1 MMMGASIA
9 QNGQRGTVLKTKSG
23 NDTIEVE
30 QFLPMGV
37 MRAKGPSVILIHE
50 WWGLNN
56 WVRDQARQIAS
67 AGYSVYAVDLY
78 RGQMATDAD
87 TAHQLSR
94 ALPHDR
100 AVRDLEAVL
109 KLVRAQTGNS
119 SRVGVIGWC
128 MGGGLA
134 LEFAEAE
141 PNLQAIVV
149 NYGTLP
155 TDDATLAKI
164 QAPILG
170 NFGGLDK
177 GIPPASV
184 EAFTQQMKA
193 LGKQVDTKV
202 YPDTGHAFQN
212 EDNKTGYNAADAA
225 DAKRRTMLFLN
236 TQLKR

>member
-1 MMMGASIA
+1 MMGTSIA

-37 MRAKGPSVILIHE
+37 MRAKGPAVILIHE
-50 WWGLNN
+50 WWGLND
-56 WVRDQARQIAS
+56 WVRDQARTIAA

-78 RGQMATDAD
+78 RGQVATDAD

-100 AVRDLEAVL
+100 AMRDLEATT
-109 KLVRAQTGNS
+109 KMVRALTGNAAK
-119 SRVGVIGWC
+119 VGVIGWC

-134 LEFAEAE
+134 IDFATAE
-141 PNLQAIVV
+141 PNLQAVVV
-149 NYGTLP
+149 NYGALP
-155 TDDATLAKI
+155 TEDATLAKI
-164 QAPILG
+164 QAPVLG

-184 EAFTQQMKA
+184 EAFEKQMKA

-202 YPDTGHAFQN
+202 YPDAGHAFEN
-212 EDNKTGYNAADAA
+212 ENNKGGFNAADTA
-225 DAKRRTMLFLN
+225 DAKRRTMIFLN